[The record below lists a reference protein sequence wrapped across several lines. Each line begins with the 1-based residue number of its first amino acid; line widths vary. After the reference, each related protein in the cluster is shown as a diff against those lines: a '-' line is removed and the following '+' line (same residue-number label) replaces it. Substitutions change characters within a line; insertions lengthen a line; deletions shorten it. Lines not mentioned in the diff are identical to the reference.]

1 MHKPP
6 PQEDEQ
12 TEYSP
17 LRRRRQVAQPRRPP
31 TEYSPDEHPEIP
43 RIRRASLYLDQQTLP
58 DPAEP
63 VVDEAEANADE
74 AKPAQ
79 SQRPASKHNTNKM
92 VMPPVRHHHVSTPS
106 APPPARHTRQHIRP
120 KRSLQDQLVH
130 LSHSQPAI
138 IISSL
143 LVVLLI
149 IGMIIANAGSALQSH
164 GSLAGTSAPGSQ
176 QKGSLP
182 TGIQSAGDPH
192 ELVITPQDTDHP
204 SPPVFATAAYLLD
217 ADTGATLY
225 AHNPFMH
232 LPMMS
237 TTKLMT
243 AVLAVEQGKPDQKI
257 TITAAMDHDISQLSA
272 GSTVFGL
279 KRGETYTLRE
289 LLYGLLLLSG
299 NDAAIAVADALGGN
313 LPHFVAQM
321 NSRAHQ
327 LGLLDTHYLNPHG
340 LSETGHYSSAR
351 DLAVLG
357 QYSLSIP
364 LIHFVQV
371 ISCTRNHH
379 HLIGVTIHTN
389 NWWTDMRD
397 LMNWGFDNFK
407 WISPHD
413 VDSQQNPIPFDNAW
427 NYFASDKKENTIA
440 TADHGRY
447 YIYTGFS
454 VSGPILAYYD
464 KSGGL
469 KQFGYPVGMQTVS
482 STSALSQHFE
492 HGTIQ
497 CDLTTK
503 QCTTT

>member
-58 DPAEP
+58 DSVEP
-63 VVDEAEANADE
+63 VEDEAEADE
-74 AKPAQ
+74 AKPTQ

-92 VMPPVRHHHVSTPS
+92 VRPPVRPHHVSTPS
-106 APPPARHTRQHIRP
+106 APPPARHTRQHIRS

-143 LVVLLI
+143 LVVILI
-149 IGMIIANAGSALQSH
+149 IGMIIANAGHAIQTP
-164 GSLAGTSAPGSQ
+164 GSLAGISTPGSQ

-243 AVLAVEQGKPDQKI
+243 E
-257 TITAAMDHDISQLSA
+257 
-272 GSTVFGL
+272 
-279 KRGETYTLRE
+279 
-289 LLYGLLLLSG
+289 
-299 NDAAIAVADALGGN
+299 
-313 LPHFVAQM
+313 
-321 NSRAHQ
+321 
-327 LGLLDTHYLNPHG
+327 
-340 LSETGHYSSAR
+340 
-351 DLAVLG
+351 
-357 QYSLSIP
+357 
-364 LIHFVQV
+364 
-371 ISCTRNHH
+371 
-379 HLIGVTIHTN
+379 
-389 NWWTDMRD
+389 
-397 LMNWGFDNFK
+397 
-407 WISPHD
+407 
-413 VDSQQNPIPFDNAW
+413 
-427 NYFASDKKENTIA
+427 
-440 TADHGRY
+440 
-447 YIYTGFS
+447 
-454 VSGPILAYYD
+454 
-464 KSGGL
+464 
-469 KQFGYPVGMQTVS
+469 
-482 STSALSQHFE
+482 
-492 HGTIQ
+492 
-497 CDLTTK
+497 
-503 QCTTT
+503 